1 MFSLKK
7 PAHGFSTSTSRRS
20 GTRRRLV
27 IGVLTASLIVL
38 SPCVASIPAHADSRS
53 DLVEAKKRKQQ
64 EIEQVRQELA
74 GVKDEISNAYV
85 QILETESQ
93 IATAQIELQDAQDA
107 LGVARRESERVTS
120 QLEAARGELDS
131 IRQDINEGNEK
142 IEATRD
148 SLGALAR
155 AQYRGDTTPTTM
167 ELLVGS
173 SSASDFLD
181 SFATSHAITR
191 TQTTALTEVEQI
203 TARNKT
209 REARQVDVEQ
219 QINELKE
226 QADALVAERE
236 EKEREASA
244 KKSSLDS
251 LQASLNSQ
259 VHNFQAYSSQLES
272 QISVKQAQSAQISA
286 QIASIDAA
294 RQGGGQSSGG
304 VATGRFIQRMVP
316 SATIVTSHFGN
327 RWHPVVGGWILHSGT
342 DFAAACGT
350 PQYAPA
356 NGTVTGVYY
365 DVYGGGNTIVFN
377 LGTINGHSWVVKTL
391 HLQTGSI
398 AVSVGQHVTQGQFV
412 ALTGT
417 TGYSTGCHVHQEI
430 WRDGVPIDPLTIL

>member
-1 MFSLKK
+1 MHTQQSTHGGSLF
-7 PAHGFSTSTSRRS
+7 ASWRLGARRKL
-20 GTRRRLV
+20 TV
-27 IGVLTASLIVL
+27 AVLAVSLLAL
-38 SPCVASIPAHADSRS
+38 SPCVVATPALADSRS

-64 EIEQVRQELA
+64 EIEQVRQQLA
-74 GVKDEISNAYV
+74 GVKDDISNAYI

-107 LGVARRESERVTS
+107 LGVARRESERVNS
-120 QLEAARGELDS
+120 QLEAARGELDT
-131 IRQDINEGNEK
+131 IRQDIDEGNEK
-142 IEATRD
+142 IEDTRD
-148 SLGALAR
+148 SLGVLAR
-155 AQYRGDTTPTTM
+155 AQYRGDTTPSTM

-209 REARQVDVEQ
+209 REARQVDVEK
-219 QINELKE
+219 QISELKE

-236 EKEREASA
+236 AKEAEAS
-244 KKSSLDS
+244 KKKGSLESLQSSLN
-251 LQASLNSQ
+251 AQ
-259 VHNFQAYSSQLES
+259 VQQFQSYGAQLES
-272 QISVKQAQSAQISA
+272 QISIKQAQSAQIAA
-286 QIASIDAA
+286 QIASIDA
-294 RQGGGQSSGG
+294 GGGQAGGG
-304 VATGRFIQRMVP
+304 VVTGRFIQRMVP

-327 RWHPVVGGWILHSGT
+327 RWHPVVGGWWLHSGT
-342 DFAAACGT
+342 DFAASCGT

-356 NGTVTGVYY
+356 NATVTNTYY
-365 DVYGGGNTIVFN
+365 DINGGGNTIVFN
-377 LGTINGHSWVVKTL
+377 LGFVNGHSWVVKTM

-398 AVSVGQHVTQGQFV
+398 AVSPGQQVVQGQFV

-430 WRDGVPIDPLTIL
+430 WRDGVPIDPLTVL